1 MDWTGADGLEEGDVV
16 LYPSPRRLA
25 VQALIGLGV
34 LALAL
39 LIIADAFAW
48 EVRGKFLF
56 LSYVSAPFTA
66 YLGVKSL
73 LGILAPSPS
82 LVASRGGIY
91 HNTGLGSYGAIPWE
105 EVCDVVCHRFKG
117 IREQVCI
124 VPVNSDMIIA
134 RQPWFR
140 RVLLHTLAFLAI
152 NADSDAPSA
161 ISIDWGDMSETAEE
175 TRLRILGRRPVGLPP
190 PPETEDWGG

>member
-1 MDWTGADGLEEGDVV
+1 MDCMGADGLEEGDVV
-16 LYPSPRRLA
+16 LYPSPGRLA
-25 VQALIGLGV
+25 VQALVGFGL

-39 LIIADAFAW
+39 LIIVDAFAW

-56 LSYVSAPFTA
+56 FSYLSAPFTA

-73 LGILAPSPS
+73 LGIIAPSPS
-82 LVASRGGIY
+82 LVASRAGIY
-91 HNTGLGSYGAIPWE
+91 HNTGLGSYGAIPWA

-117 IREQVCI
+117 VREQVYI
-124 VPVNSDMIIA
+124 VPVNSDLLIA

-140 RVLLHTLAFLAI
+140 RVLLHTLAFLAT
-152 NADSDAPSA
+152 NSDRDAPSA
-161 ISIDWGDMSETAEE
+161 ICIDWGDMSDTAEA
-175 TRLRILGRRPVGLPP
+175 TRRRILERRPAALPP